1 MITILFMEHPLGAC
15 MRWPLIHG
23 AVSFRDGTYRTDV
36 AAAGKVY
43 RPYRGHPQPA
53 APERPGSPWAKSKSF
68 WICA

>member
-1 MITILFMEHPLGAC
+1 

-43 RPYRGHPQPA
+43 RPYRGTLSLPRSYCPSAHRHSIATLLP
-53 APERPGSPWAKSKSF
+53 ST
-68 WICA
+68 